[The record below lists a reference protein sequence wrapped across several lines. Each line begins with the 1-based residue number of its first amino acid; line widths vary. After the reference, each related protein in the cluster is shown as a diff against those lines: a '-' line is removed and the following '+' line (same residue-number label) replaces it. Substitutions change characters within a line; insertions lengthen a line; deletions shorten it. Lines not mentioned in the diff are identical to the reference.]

1 MLYAIRTTTNADSSM
16 AVQAIARLPRRKALK
31 KKTIRLTAADRKQAA
46 KIAAATIEF
55 IDLQSRTTNP
65 EGSFDNKKRFSPS
78 QRFDCCRTIRMP
90 SAAFPF
96 SLLVHARTA
105 THVASAYGIDP
116 AQIKSLK
123 RAMERFEA
131 ENVYICLMRDALPA
145 AQFTAFLRQ
154 ERTATAETLAITE
167 IKKNK

>member
-1 MLYAIRTTTNADSSM
+1 MIYTIRTTTNADPSTTI
-16 AVQAIARLPRRKALK
+16 QAIARPAKRKALMQ
-31 KKTIRLTAADRKQAA
+31 KTVRLTAADRKQA
-46 KIAAATIEF
+46 KQIAAATIEF

-78 QRFDCCRTIRMP
+78 QRFDCCRTIRTP

-105 THVASAYGIDP
+105 THVASAHGIDP

-123 RAMERFEA
+123 RAMEKAEA
-131 ENVYICLMRDALPA
+131 ENVYICLLRDTLPP
-145 AQFTAFLRQ
+145 AQFAVILRR
-154 ERTATAETLAITE
+154 ERPAIAETLAIAE